1 MKSLGRDGYQ
11 YEMHCMQATDDLGC
25 MVSGTVHDNA
35 HAPSYDWDMF
45 IRKIMPGDIVD
56 VAEHT
61 EDPYDSDYFIY
72 PNPGSNYLKI
82 NTARKGVELKIFNTA
97 GNLVSTHDLAEGFG
111 RQITTGHLEAGIY
124 ILHFTDREGF
134 SEKLSWIKK

>member
-1 MKSLGRDGYQ
+1 
-11 YEMHCMQATDDLGC
+11 
-25 MVSGTVHDNA
+25 
-35 HAPSYDWDMF
+35 MF

-72 PNPGSNYLKI
+72 PNPGIDYLHI
-82 NTARKGVELKIFNTA
+82 NSARKGVKLKIFNTA
-97 GNLVSTHDLAEGFG
+97 GNLVSTHNLAEGFG
-111 RQITTGHLEAGIY
+111 RQITTGHLEAGMY